1 MAKTLTELVAE
12 FSDLLFT
19 QDENPRQEPQ
29 EYIRDNMPKFLRQS
43 NNEAFYEFLKKFLS
57 YYRDYNQRYVWMLAT
72 QWCVLSAKGGFLDN
86 IGRWLGLS
94 RPPLPVKRTTEPIII
109 YPNESIFDN
118 EAEKKEFG
126 ELHNFTDYYGN
137 EDGVQNT
144 YYPSTDFIGDTLVAD
159 SEYRIYIQGML
170 MLKCGITFP
179 IIMEVYARVL
189 TLPFFIYSRTAS
201 SLVIH
206 AHFNEDASRMT
217 IIRDINTKL
226 RTTGF
231 DIDLVQSS
239 ELNAEWAEKIYGKGC
254 WNQDNPYLDYGD
266 DDDDDTSTN
275 DTEDDSVKAEEM
287 TPQIAQPLILNM
299 ATATKGNFVD
309 YKYIT
314 SGIGLC
320 TLEDDDASQIVKF
333 TISKVTCNG
342 YAIATDADS
351 AFESGKNTFII
362 AKNPVKSTYYASS
375 EASELVFSFDSI
387 KTNIFKLARKI
398 ANGTN
403 TNITSYSTSLSNISN
418 ISEISGEYFLRNYVS
433 DMDGEG
439 FVNVVQLTATTA
451 ITLYLDDVEI
461 VEGYTSD
468 DDIEDE
474 VESGDSSTGG
484 DTQEPET
491 PDTDEGDDSSE
502 SVDIG
507 TITNPNIE
515 LTDDLKAQIAEIQAN
530 TNLSDEEKSAQ
541 IKELIENASKGSD
554 NEDSEGED
562 ISNSSTE
569 AGSVSNVNVVLTEA
583 QKAQIQEIIAS
594 DLTDDEKLSQIQ
606 AIIAEAKENNTTA
619 GSVSNPSVEI
629 TEELQSQIDAI
640 INDSSLT
647 DEQKLEKLKELIQTT
662 QEGS

>member
-12 FSDLLFT
+12 FSDLFFT

-189 TLPFFIYSRTAS
+189 TLPFFVYSRTAS

-254 WNQDNPYLDYGD
+254 WDQDNPYLDYGD
-266 DDDDDTSTN
+266 DDDDDDDDTSTD

-433 DMDGEG
+433 DIDGEG
-439 FVNVVQLTATTA
+439 FVNVVQLTATTT

-474 VESGDSSTGG
+474 VESGD
-484 DTQEPET
+484 
-491 PDTDEGDDSSE
+491 
-502 SVDIG
+502 
-507 TITNPNIE
+507 
-515 LTDDLKAQIAEIQAN
+515 
-530 TNLSDEEKSAQ
+530 
-541 IKELIENASKGSD
+541 
-554 NEDSEGED
+554 
-562 ISNSSTE
+562 SSTE

-606 AIIAEAKENNTTA
+606 AIIAETKENNTTA

-640 INDSSLT
+640 TNDSSLT

>member
-118 EAEKKEFG
+118 ETEKKEFG

-144 YYPSTDFIGDTLVAD
+144 YYPSTDFIGDTLVTD

-189 TLPFFIYSRTAS
+189 TLPFFVYSRTAS

-254 WNQDNPYLDYGD
+254 WDQDNPYLDYSDD

-320 TLEDDDASQIVKF
+320 TLENDDASQIVKF

-362 AKNPVKSTYYASS
+362 AKNPVKSTHYASS

-433 DMDGEG
+433 NMDGEG
-439 FVNVVQLTATTA
+439 FVNVVQLTATTT

-461 VEGYTSD
+461 VEGYTND

-507 TITNPNIE
+507 TIINPNIK

-530 TNLSDEEKSAQ
+530 TNLSDEEKLA
-541 IKELIENASKGSD
+541 
-554 NEDSEGED
+554 
-562 ISNSSTE
+562 
-569 AGSVSNVNVVLTEA
+569 
-583 QKAQIQEIIAS
+583 
-594 DLTDDEKLSQIQ
+594 QIQ
-606 AIIAEAKENNTTA
+606 AIITEAKENNTTA

-640 INDSSLT
+640 INDNSLT